1 MNQGWVGMI
10 QVWSEE
16 VRISRWTSRLASSRT
31 TVIREYFRESK
42 VFRWP
47 WEFCISQELSRVK
60 LKFTFP
66 SLLLKTGWGVWVVP
80 NKIGPKYFRL

>member
-1 MNQGWVGMI
+1 MI

-16 VRISRWTSRLASSRT
+16 VRISRLTSRLASSRT